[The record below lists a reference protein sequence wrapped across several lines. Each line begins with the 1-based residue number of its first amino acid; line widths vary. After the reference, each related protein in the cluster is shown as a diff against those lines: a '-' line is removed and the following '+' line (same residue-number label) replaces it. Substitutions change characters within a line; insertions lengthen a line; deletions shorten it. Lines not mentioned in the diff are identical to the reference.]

1 MLVSGPAIHQ
11 YDLGMFMKRTLPAG
25 AFGLL
30 ALGFALLFL
39 GVVNGA
45 QAAVPGKCPDP
56 SELIRPAN
64 PRGAIPAAKEA
75 LETKGRVLEVRR
87 GPKSTYAATVKR
99 DCGVQV
105 LRKSIYVVVHPVG
118 YHCSACNLHAY
129 VVRYRRGPW
138 EVFAGY

>member
-1 MLVSGPAIHQ
+1 MLMKCTLLSGV
-11 YDLGMFMKRTLPAG
+11 LGM
-25 AFGLL
+25 L
-30 ALGFALLFL
+30 ALGLVLLSPS
-39 GVVNGA
+39 
-45 QAAVPGKCPDP
+45 AAVSANAAPSGECPDP

-75 LETKGRVLEVRR
+75 LGMQGRVLEVKR

-118 YHCSACNLHAY
+118 YHCLACNLHAY
-129 VVRYRRGPW
+129 VVKYRDGPW

>member
-1 MLVSGPAIHQ
+1 
-11 YDLGMFMKRTLPAG
+11 MFMKRTLLSG

-30 ALGFALLFL
+30 ALGFALLSL
-39 GVVNGA
+39 GVVTGA
-45 QAAVPGKCPDP
+45 HAAVSGECPDP

-64 PRGAIPAAKEA
+64 PRGAIPTAKEA
-75 LETKGRVLEVRR
+75 LGMKGRVLEVKR
-87 GPKSTYAATVKR
+87 GPRSTYAATVKR

-129 VVRYRRGPW
+129 LVKYRRGPW
-138 EVFAGY
+138 EVFAAY